1 MTFEQYDIKK
11 EIARDMAQIL
21 SLLEKMGYELT
32 DWEQGYLTHMLV
44 CKEKNNFKNSYEV
57 G

>member
-57 G
+57 R